1 MKYSHFCS
9 KTLVIALRSGN
20 KVRIESAE
28 GSQADLQG
36 WQTIVLNI
44 SASGNKKDSG
54 TNTEFLVAHRS
65 KINIPLLRSSL
76 SATSQFHRSS
86 ETLSQRK

>member
-20 KVRIESAE
+20 KIRIESAE

-36 WQTIVLNI
+36 WQMNRSEHLGKWKQKGFRPK
-44 SASGNKKDSG
+44 A
-54 TNTEFLVAHRS
+54 EFLVARRS
-65 KINIPLLRSSL
+65 KLNILPLYSSL
-76 SATSQFHRSS
+76 SATSPIHRSS